1 MAKNAA
7 DVLKEVP
14 LFSDLSKSELK
25 HVANEAREELY
36 SPGQDIVT
44 EGQTG
49 GPFFVVTEGQA
60 DLLIGGKKVKDLGPG
75 AYFGEMA
82 LLEGGKR
89 SATIR
94 AETHV
99 KALAITS
106 WNFLAILEDN
116 WDITKKV
123 LAQLSRRIRELEQG
137 H

>member
-7 DVLKEVP
+7 DALKSVP
-14 LFSDLSKSELK
+14 LFEGLSKGEMRDI
-25 HVANEAREELY
+25 ADTAREEVY

-49 GPFFVVTEGQA
+49 GPFFVVTEGRV
-60 DLLIGGKKVKDLGPG
+60 DVIIGGKKENTLGPG
-75 AYFGEMA
+75 SYFGEMA
-82 LLEGGKR
+82 LLEGGSR

-99 KALAITS
+99 KAYALTS
-106 WNFLAILEDN
+106 WNFLALLQDN

-123 LAQLSRRIRELEQG
+123 LARLSARIRELEG
-137 H
+137 AH